1 MCALLF
7 SGVNLGEI
15 KSHEVQITWQ
25 VSDDAEQVQEFF
37 VFYKPVTEKQIW
49 NFKKTKLQ
57 EATLLPLQPSIEY
70 VVRIVGYSANEE
82 VYASGLV
89 SVVTSGGI

>member
-1 MCALLF
+1 M
-7 SGVNLGEI
+7 
-15 KSHEVQITWQ
+15 
-25 VSDDAEQVQEFF
+25 QEFF